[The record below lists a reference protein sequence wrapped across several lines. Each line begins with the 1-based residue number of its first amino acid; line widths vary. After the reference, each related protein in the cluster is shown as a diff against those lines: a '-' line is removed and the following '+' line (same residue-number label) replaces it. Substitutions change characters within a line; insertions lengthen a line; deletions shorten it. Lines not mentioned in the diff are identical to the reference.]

1 MSTQSL
7 HYDRDKKYWI
17 NKIPMVSNDNKGY
30 EVKWILSTI
39 DVENALRSES
49 VWLTLL
55 VTNEEAES
63 WRW

>member
-1 MSTQSL
+1 
-7 HYDRDKKYWI
+7 
-17 NKIPMVSNDNKGY
+17 MVSNDNKGY